1 MSQQSEN
8 SQISILFNKHNDTM
22 MILKT
27 DDEAFDETDSKVKD
41 ELLRQL
47 ANCRTAFLKNI
58 LEIS

>member
-1 MSQQSEN
+1 
-8 SQISILFNKHNDTM
+8 M

-58 LEIS
+58 LEISWKLINILGLTPQSSGFL